1 MLLPISLS
9 VLFLVQPAAPAAA
22 PAPAAPAATANAAPA
37 GIEWKDFGPGLA
49 AAKKVGKPV
58 LVQFFATWCGYCRR
72 MEATTFKNAAVIADL
87 QKAAVTVRVDG
98 EEAEPRDGY
107 RGADLA
113 DKYGVRLFP
122 THVLLDGEGRVVA
135 KAPGFMEP
143 QAFLSWF
150 KLSVAKAYQ
159 QSALPPTPPS
169 GS

>member
-1 MLLPISLS
+1 VLLPLSLS
-9 VLFLVQPAAPAAA
+9 VLFLVQAAAPASAPAPAPSPAAPAAA
-22 PAPAAPAATANAAPA
+22 T
-37 GIEWKDFGPGLA
+37 IEWKDFGPGLA
-49 AAKKVGKPV
+49 AAKKDGKPV

-87 QKAAVTVRVDG
+87 KKAVTVRVDG
-98 EEAEPRDGY
+98 EEAEARDGF

-122 THVLLDGEGRVVA
+122 THVLIDGEGRVVA

-150 KLSVAKAYQ
+150 KMSLAKAYQ
-159 QSALPPTPPS
+159 QSALPPVPPS

>member
-1 MLLPISLS
+1 VLLPLSLS
-9 VLFLVQPAAPAAA
+9 AFVLLQAAA
-22 PAPAAPAATANAAPA
+22 PAPAPTPAPA
-37 GIEWKDFGPGLA
+37 IEWKDFGPGLA
-49 AAKKVGKPV
+49 AAKKDRKPV

-87 QKAAVTVRVDG
+87 QKAVAVRVDG

-122 THVLLDGEGRVVA
+122 THVLIDGEGRVVA

-150 KLSVAKAYQ
+150 KMSLAKAYQ
-159 QSALPPTPPS
+159 QSALPPVPPS